1 MGPVGR
7 HGSAEKGLVR
17 NMADSSVS
25 SKVGAIVIAGVLIL
39 GAFFIG
45 GAFSSFS
52 LFGGGE
58 EYTDVGQSVVE
69 QVRNVAQLTTVEV
82 VESTTIEKGNDFGWL
97 NWARGDRVFMFA
109 VAKIG
114 AGIDFER
121 FYSGSFDVDPESGT
135 VTVEMPPA
143 EITYISLDNEQTQV
157 IDRST
162 GLLTKGDAQL
172 ESDAR
177 QVAEQVLLRSAI
189 EAGILE
195 KADKNARS
203 VIEGLLLELG
213 YTRVVFV
220 EPPAGS

>member
-1 MGPVGR
+1 
-7 HGSAEKGLVR
+7 
-17 NMADSSVS
+17 MADSSVS

-45 GAFSSFS
+45 SAFSGFS

-82 VESTTIEKGNDFGWL
+82 VESTVIEKGNDFGWL
-97 NWARGDRVFMFA
+97 NWARGDRIFMFV

-121 FYSGSFDVDPESGT
+121 FYSGSFDVDTETGT
-135 VTVEMPPA
+135 VTVELPSA
-143 EITYISLDNEQTQV
+143 EITYIALDNEQTQV

-162 GLLTKGDAQL
+162 GFLTGGDAQL

-177 QVAEQVLLRSAI
+177 QVAEQVLRESAI
-189 EAGILE
+189 QSGILDRAE
-195 KADKNARS
+195 KNARS

-213 YTRVVFV
+213 YSRVVFV
-220 EPPAGS
+220 EPAAGS

>member
-1 MGPVGR
+1 
-7 HGSAEKGLVR
+7 
-17 NMADSSVS
+17 MADSSMS

-45 GAFSSFS
+45 SAFSGFS

-58 EYTDVGQSVVE
+58 EYTEVGQSVVE

-82 VESTTIEKGNDFGWL
+82 IESTMIEKGNDFGWL
-97 NWARGDRVFMFA
+97 NWARGDRIFMFV

-121 FYSGSFDVDPESGT
+121 FYESSFDVDTETGI
-135 VTVEMPPA
+135 VTVELPAA

-162 GLLTKGDAQL
+162 GLLTQGDPQL

-177 QVAEQVLLRSAI
+177 QVAEDVLQQSAI

-195 KADKNARS
+195 RADKNARS

-213 YTRVVFV
+213 YSRVVFV
-220 EPPAGS
+220 EPAAGG

>member
-1 MGPVGR
+1 
-7 HGSAEKGLVR
+7 
-17 NMADSSVS
+17 MADSSVS
-25 SKVGAIVIAGVLIL
+25 SKVGALVIAGVLIL

-45 GAFSSFS
+45 SAFSGFS

-58 EYTDVGQSVVE
+58 EYTEVGQSVVE

-82 VESTTIEKGNDFGWL
+82 IESTMIEKGNDFGWL
-97 NWARGDRVFMFA
+97 NWARGDRIFMFV

-114 AGIDFER
+114 AGIDFQR
-121 FYSGSFDVDPESGT
+121 FYEDSFEVDTATGT
-135 VTVEMPPA
+135 VTVELPPA
-143 EITYISLDNEQTQV
+143 EIIYVSLDSEQTQV

-162 GLLTKGDAQL
+162 GILTQGDPQL

-177 QVAEQVLLRSAI
+177 QVAEEVLRQSAI
-189 EAGILE
+189 DAGILDRAE
-195 KADKNARS
+195 TNARS

-220 EPPAGS
+220 ESVAGD

>member
-1 MGPVGR
+1 M
-7 HGSAEKGLVR
+7 
-17 NMADSSVS
+17 S

-45 GAFSSFS
+45 SAFSGFS

-58 EYTDVGQSVVE
+58 EYTEVGQSVVE

-82 VESTTIEKGNDFGWL
+82 IESTMIEKGNDYGWL
-97 NWARGDRVFMFA
+97 NWARGDRIFMFV

-121 FYSGSFDVDPESGT
+121 FYESSFDVDTETGT
-135 VTVEMPPA
+135 VTVELPAA

-157 IDRST
+157 ISRST
-162 GLLTKGDAQL
+162 GVLTQGNPQL

-177 QVAEQVLLRSAI
+177 QVAEDVLQQSAI
-189 EAGILE
+189 EAGILDRAE
-195 KADKNARS
+195 QNARS

-213 YTRVVFV
+213 YSRVVFV
-220 EPPAGS
+220 EPAAGS

>member
-1 MGPVGR
+1 M
-7 HGSAEKGLVR
+7 
-17 NMADSSVS
+17 S

-45 GAFSSFS
+45 SAFSGFS

-58 EYTDVGQSVVE
+58 EYTEVGQSVVE

-82 VESTTIEKGNDFGWL
+82 IESTMIEKGNDYGWL
-97 NWARGDRVFMFA
+97 NWARGDRIFMFV

-121 FYSGSFDVDPESGT
+121 FYESSFDVDTETGT
-135 VTVEMPPA
+135 VTVELPAA

-157 IDRST
+157 ISRST
-162 GLLTKGDAQL
+162 GVLTQGNPQL

-177 QVAEQVLLRSAI
+177 QVAEEVLQQSAI
-189 EAGILE
+189 EAGILDRAE
-195 KADKNARS
+195 QNARS

-213 YTRVVFV
+213 YSRVVFV
-220 EPPAGS
+220 EPAAGS

>member
-1 MGPVGR
+1 
-7 HGSAEKGLVR
+7 L
-17 NMADSSVS
+17 S
-25 SKVGAIVIAGVLIL
+25 SKVGATVIAAVLII

-45 GAFSSFS
+45 SAFSGFS

-69 QVRNVAQLTTVEV
+69 KVRNVAKLTTVEV

-109 VAKIG
+109 VAEIG

-121 FYSGSFDVDPESGT
+121 FYTGSFDVDTETGT

-143 EITYISLDNEQTQV
+143 QITHISLDNEQTQV

-162 GLLTKGDAQL
+162 GVLTRGDPQL
-172 ESDAR
+172 ETDAR
-177 QVAEQVLLRSAI
+177 QVAEQYLQQAAI
-189 EAGILE
+189 ESGILDQAAE
-195 KADKNARS
+195 NARNI
-203 VIEGLLLELG
+203 IEGLLLELG
-213 YTRVVFV
+213 YSRVVFV
-220 EPPAGS
+220 ESNTGG

>member
-1 MGPVGR
+1 
-7 HGSAEKGLVR
+7 
-17 NMADSSVS
+17 MADSSVS

-45 GAFSSFS
+45 SALNSFS
-52 LFGGGE
+52 LFGGGD
-58 EYTDVGQSVVE
+58 EYTEVGQSVVE

-82 VESTTIEKGNDFGWL
+82 VESTLIEKGNDFGWL
-97 NWARGDRVFMFA
+97 NWARGDRIFMFV
-109 VAKIG
+109 VAEIG

-121 FYSGSFDVDPESGT
+121 FYSGSFDVDGGTGT

-143 EITYISLDNEQTQV
+143 EITYVALDNEQTQV

-162 GLLTKGDAQL
+162 GVLAAGDPQL

-177 QVAEQVLLRSAI
+177 QVAEQVLRQSAI
-189 EAGILE
+189 EAGILDN
-195 KADKNARS
+195 ADRNART

-213 YTRVVFV
+213 YSQVVFV
-220 EPPAGS
+220 DAPKGD

>member
-1 MGPVGR
+1 
-7 HGSAEKGLVR
+7 
-17 NMADSSVS
+17 MADSSIS
-25 SKVGAIVIAGVLIL
+25 SRIGAIVIAGVLIL

-45 GAFSSFS
+45 SAFNGFS
-52 LFGGGE
+52 LFGGGD

-69 QVRNVAQLTTVEV
+69 QVRNVAELTTVEV

-109 VAKIG
+109 VANIG

-121 FYSGSFDVDPESGT
+121 FYSGSFEVDRESGT
-135 VTVEMPPA
+135 VTVALPPA
-143 EITYISLDNEQTQV
+143 QITYISLDSEQTQV

-162 GLLTKGDAQL
+162 GLFTKGNAQL

-177 QVAEQVLLRSAI
+177 QIAEQVLQEAAI
-189 EAGILE
+189 EAGILNLAE
-195 KADKNARS
+195 KNARNI
-203 VIEGLLLELG
+203 IEGLLLELG

-220 EPPAGS
+220 EPKAEG

>member
-1 MGPVGR
+1 M
-7 HGSAEKGLVR
+7 AE
-17 NMADSSVS
+17 SSVS
-25 SKVGAIVIAGVLIL
+25 RRIGAIVIAGVLIR

-45 GAFSSFS
+45 SAFSGFS
-52 LFGGGE
+52 LFGSGE
-58 EYTDVGQSVVE
+58 EYTEVGQSVVE
-69 QVRNVAQLTTVEV
+69 QVRNVAKLTTVEV

-97 NWARGDRVFMFA
+97 NWARGDRVFMLA
-109 VAKIG
+109 VAHIG

-121 FYSGSFDVDPESGT
+121 FYSGSFDVDTESGT

-143 EITYISLDNEQTQV
+143 QITYISLDNEQTQV

-177 QVAEQVLLRSAI
+177 QVAEQVLRESAI
-189 EAGILE
+189 EAGILDR
-195 KADKNARS
+195 ADKNARS

-220 EPPAGS
+220 ESAAGS

>member
-1 MGPVGR
+1 
-7 HGSAEKGLVR
+7 
-17 NMADSSVS
+17 MADSTLS
-25 SKVGAIVIAGVLIL
+25 SKVGALVIAGVLIL

-45 GAFSSFS
+45 SAFNGFS

-82 VESTTIEKGNDFGWL
+82 IESTMIEKGNDFGWL
-97 NWARGDRVFMFA
+97 NWARGDRIFMFV

-121 FYSGSFDVDPESGT
+121 FYEGSFEVDTETGR
-135 VTVEMPPA
+135 VTVELPSA
-143 EITYISLDNEQTQV
+143 EIIYISLDNDQTQV

-162 GLLTKGDAQL
+162 GILTQGDPQL

-177 QVAEQVLLRSAI
+177 QVAEEVLRQSAI
-189 EAGILE
+189 DAGILDRAE
-195 KADKNARS
+195 TNARS

-213 YTRVVFV
+213 YTRVLFV
-220 EPPAGS
+220 EPVPDD

>member
-1 MGPVGR
+1 M
-7 HGSAEKGLVR
+7 
-17 NMADSSVS
+17 S

-45 GAFSSFS
+45 SAFSGFS

-82 VESTTIEKGNDFGWL
+82 IESTMIEKGNDFGWL
-97 NWARGDRVFMFA
+97 NWARGDRIFMFV

-121 FYSGSFDVDPESGT
+121 FYESSFDVDTETGT
-135 VTVEMPPA
+135 VTVELPAA

-162 GLLTKGDAQL
+162 GVLTQGDPQL

-177 QVAEQVLLRSAI
+177 QVAEDVLQQSAI

-195 KADKNARS
+195 RADENARS

-220 EPPAGS
+220 EGSAGS